1 MTKII
6 TASKARSD
14 IYNLIDETA
23 NEHVPILIT
32 GKRHN
37 AIMMSEEDY
46 NAIQET
52 LYLSAIPE
60 MRESIV
66 AGMSTS
72 IDECSDTLDW

>member
-37 AIMMSEEDY
+37 AIIMSEEDY